1 MDVLVGILQGLIIS
15 GAVWVAVF
23 AAIDFY
29 YRKRGE

>member
-1 MDVLVGILQGLIIS
+1 MDILVAVLEALIIS

-29 YRKRGE
+29 YRKRGK

>member
-1 MDVLVGILQGLIIS
+1 MDILIAVLQALVIS

>member
-1 MDVLVGILQGLIIS
+1 MDILVSVLQGLIIS

>member
-1 MDVLVGILQGLIIS
+1 MDILVAVLEALIIS
-15 GAVWVAVF
+15 GAIPVAVF

>member
-1 MDVLVGILQGLIIS
+1 MDILVAVLQGLVIS
-15 GAVWVAVF
+15 GAVWVTVF

>member
-1 MDVLVGILQGLIIS
+1 MDILVAVLQGLVIS